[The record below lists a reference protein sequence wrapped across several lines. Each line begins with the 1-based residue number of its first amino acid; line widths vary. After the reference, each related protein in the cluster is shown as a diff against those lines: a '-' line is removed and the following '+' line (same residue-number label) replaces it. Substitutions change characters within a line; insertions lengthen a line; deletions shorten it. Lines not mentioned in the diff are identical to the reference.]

1 MNGDQA
7 AEERAAADEHAVAA
21 NAGDVAAAGAYLE
34 RNLPYLSSIARWL
47 ARDTLGAVDP
57 DDLAAEAIANLLT
70 LWSQG
75 RGPLSNPNAYLIR
88 SMRNR
93 IIDAH
98 RSPRSRVQG
107 LSDAE
112 SELPPEYM
120 ITRDIDLHR
129 EYGYVRQ
136 ALSSLPQDQQTV
148 LRATV
153 IEGRKPAELE
163 HELGRPASAI
173 HALAHRARVGL
184 RRATLR
190 IVLTEDAPEECRRAA
205 GRLPKTITMDV
216 DESPDSAG
224 MSHIRTC
231 ERCRAAWGRFGGMST
246 LGLVSL
252 LVAGNVLGGGG
263 TAEASEDDGIRPE
276 SRTAS
281 RMRPRP
287 RGRDA
292 VTVWASV
299 GGIAAGIVLLAISL
313 PAAIGELS
321 AVTNSS
327 AGTASST
334 GAGAA
339 ADFEVTSLAGGG
351 GRATLDI
358 RLRIDGELDLTLA
371 LPPGVT
377 VAEYP
382 AGWDCTTGAD
392 TVSCALSDEK
402 EGIFALTDDRADQ
415 SGVYRMELSGDHEG
429 RHVAGFAQ
437 GTLTAQE
444 QTVRVD
450 RLDTGP

>member
-7 AEERAAADEHAVAA
+7 AQERAAADEDASAA
-21 NAGDVAAAGAYLE
+21 NAGDVAAASAYLA
-34 RNLPYLSSIARWL
+34 RNLSYLTSIARWL
-47 ARDTLGAVDP
+47 ARDALGAVDP

-120 ITRDIDLHR
+120 STREIDLHR

-136 ALSSLPQDQQTV
+136 ALSSLPEDQQTV

-153 IEGRKPAELE
+153 IDGRKPAELE
-163 HELGRPASAI
+163 EELGRPASAI
-173 HALAHRARVGL
+173 HALGHRARVGL

-190 IVLTEDAPEECRRAA
+190 IVLEEDAPEECRRAA
-205 GRLPKTITMDV
+205 GRLPKTITTDV

-224 MSHIRTC
+224 MRHIRTC

-263 TAEASEDDGIRPE
+263 AAEASEQPSSGSEPRAGRRP
-276 SRTAS
+276 
-281 RMRPRP
+281 RPRP

-292 VTVWASV
+292 AVLGASV
-299 GGIAAGIVLLAISL
+299 VGIAAGVVILAISL
-313 PAAIGELS
+313 PAAIGELTSAANPPAATSSS
-321 AVTNSS
+321 AV
-327 AGTASST
+327 
-334 GAGAA
+334 AGAA
-339 ADFEVTSLAGGG
+339 ADFEVTSFADGE

-358 RLRIDGELDLTLA
+358 RLRIEGELELTLVVPQGMA
-371 LPPGVT
+371 
-377 VAEYP
+377 VAASPE
-382 AGWDCTTGAD
+382 GWDCTAGSTR
-392 TVSCALSDEK
+392 VSCVLSDEK
-402 EGIFALTDDRADQ
+402 EGVFELTDERTDQ
-415 SGVYRMELSGDHEG
+415 AGVYRMEVLGDHEG

-437 GTLTAQE
+437 GTLTDEE
-444 QTVRVD
+444 QTVRVE
-450 RLDTGP
+450 RLDVTP